1 MCRTSACRAGLLL
14 RRACRREKARVS
26 SVHIARLP
34 GKRETPVLC
43 CHDLWTR
50 VQWLIKGGMLFGY
63 AMSVPPATFSMSSD
77 LRIAF
82 FPPPPFSSSKIGVT
96 GFYQYLRLELER
108 SHRVVRK
115 HREFEL
121 AAVDLKQRS
130 EIENRRSQKPKLV
143 APQSEFSLVE

>member
-1 MCRTSACRAGLLL
+1 KSDRISQLIITCDCQVEPKRNVISGSPVLQAAGARMCRTSACRAGLLL

-77 LRIAF
+77 
-82 FPPPPFSSSKIGVT
+82 
-96 GFYQYLRLELER
+96 
-108 SHRVVRK
+108 
-115 HREFEL
+115 
-121 AAVDLKQRS
+121 
-130 EIENRRSQKPKLV
+130 
-143 APQSEFSLVE
+143 